1 MLNWFRRTHKDEDG
15 IFLADLMLASIGFSI
30 LMGSWMLLKAEEA
43 QNNQYAATGIYIGQF
58 TQAVREFVSANSA
71 TIVAGATTTYT
82 GTAFLKSTTCGGTIL
97 APQNPFL
104 PCSFNN
110 SDPMG
115 RVPTT
120 DVGNELAVTG
130 AGSAGTAIGRTV
142 YPPIIKAGKLRMDI
156 AEKIIDKAEGISY
169 ASSAGSSQNTYV
181 NITLDRTAVA
191 GNRGRIFSDTTVS
204 NPATELYIRRD
215 GTNSPTAAINWG
227 GQNLSNVNTLAAI
240 TANVT
245 TLTATGVI
253 KGKDVQ
259 TNAGRTLQKAI
270 IIEDIVPLSTY
281 RPAAQPTWW
290 FSYAT
295 ISTAGMICD
304 APLTIKIFANVV
316 ASGNNAVSNGWI
328 TYVVPAPWAGAGA
341 LQIRVRNHT
350 TKWDASDMP
359 AYAHYILRCM

>member
-1 MLNWFRRTHKDEDG
+1 
-15 IFLADLMLASIGFSI
+15 
-30 LMGSWMLLKAEEA
+30 
-43 QNNQYAATGIYIGQF
+43 
-58 TQAVREFVSANSA
+58 
-71 TIVAGATTTYT
+71 
-82 GTAFLKSTTCGGTIL
+82 
-97 APQNPFL
+97 
-104 PCSFNN
+104 
-110 SDPMG
+110 
-115 RVPTT
+115 
-120 DVGNELAVTG
+120 
-130 AGSAGTAIGRTV
+130 
-142 YPPIIKAGKLRMDI
+142 
-156 AEKIIDKAEGISY
+156 
-169 ASSAGSSQNTYV
+169 
-181 NITLDRTAVA
+181 
-191 GNRGRIFSDTTVS
+191 
-204 NPATELYIRRD
+204 
-215 GTNSPTAAINWG
+215 
-227 GQNLSNVNTLAAI
+227 VNTLAAI

-328 TYVVPAPWAGAGA
+328 TYVVPAPWMGAGA